1 MVSREKPSG
10 TGSVG
15 LIVSG
20 PNLLGS
26 PVLGGVFSGTT
37 YSCQFSTRTPLGES
51 GGFWVGRGGPL
62 ESTGTCDRTVTKTW
76 VT

>member
-1 MVSREKPSG
+1 MGPSIWGSEREREEANMVSREKPSG

-26 PVLGGVFSGTT
+26 PVLGGVCF
-37 YSCQFSTRTPLGES
+37 LGPHIPASSALEL
-51 GGFWVGRGGPL
+51 FWVSLVGFG
-62 ESTGTCDRTVTKTW
+62 
-76 VT
+76 